1 MTSDLASSHDA
12 PAWGFIEAWLLLS
25 IDDHGRRGCNL
36 SQMIG
41 TADGRNHDIP
51 TEQATATALGRL
63 EASGLIDSSARTF
76 KVSKE
81 ATRSSS
87 DVPESS
93 SGRHPA
99 SCPCWPRSHVETAYT
114 TSSLASS
121 TLPTRRTQGSR
132 HFEVARSCRDPSA
145 LPMSGRNGARTCPIQ
160 QHLQRPSA
168 LASPDASTGPDCPRR
183 PPRSPPSAAGSANRR
198 PGS

>member
-1 MTSDLASSHDA
+1 MRLQFADQPISVHRISKANTAMQAPFEDNGPMTSDLASSHDA

-81 ATRSSS
+81 GHKIVKRRSG
-87 DVPESS
+87 EFF
-93 SGRHPA
+93 GQA
-99 SCPCWPRSHVETAYT
+99 
-114 TSSLASS
+114 SSL
-121 TLPTRRTQGSR
+121 LPMLTQIPCRDGLH
-132 HFEVARSCRDPSA
+132 HFEP
-145 LPMSGRNGARTCPIQ
+145 GEFN
-160 QHLQRPSA
+160 
-168 LASPDASTGPDCPRR
+168 
-183 PPRSPPSAAGSANRR
+183 AAYEA
-198 PGS
+198 